1 MNERPVTDRS
11 VPRSDVEDAA
21 LVTRISNGDKAAFE
35 KLHSAYHNR
44 VARFASRLIRSR
56 ETIEEVVDDTFM
68 VVWRSAASF
77 RRESRVSTWII
88 GIGYRTALKSLR
100 SAKGQFV
107 PINLADRA
115 CDRSDPADECALND
129 WVEQGLN
136 RLPME
141 HRLLLE
147 LAYGLGHSME
157 EIATITSCPIGTV
170 KARMFHAR
178 EKLHQHLSVLDTPR
192 WRGQRPPM

>member
-1 MNERPVTDRS
+1 MHERQVINRS
-11 VPRSDVEDAA
+11 VPRSDLDDAA
-21 LVTRISNGDKAAFE
+21 LVALVAHGDKAAFE
-35 KLHSAYHNR
+35 KLHLAYHNR
-44 VARFASRLIRSR
+44 VARFVSRLIRSR
-56 ETIEEVVDDTFM
+56 ENIEEVVDDTFM
-68 VVWRSAASF
+68 AVWHSASDF
-77 RRESRVSTWII
+77 HRQSRVSTWII

-100 SAKGQFV
+100 GAKSQFV
-107 PINLADRA
+107 SKDLTDRA
-115 CDRSDPADECALND
+115 YDCSDHADECELSD
-129 WVEQGLN
+129 WVERGLN
-136 RLPME
+136 RLPLE
-141 HRLLLE
+141 HRLLLD

>member
-1 MNERPVTDRS
+1 MNERPVADRS
-11 VPRSDVEDAA
+11 VPRSDLEDAA
-21 LVTRISNGDKAAFE
+21 LVTRISHGDKAAFE
-35 KLHSAYHNR
+35 KLHFAYHNR
-44 VARFASRLIRSR
+44 VARFVSRLIRSR
-56 ETIEEVVDDTFM
+56 ENIEEVVDDTFM
-68 VVWRSAASF
+68 VVWHSAGDF

-100 SAKGQFV
+100 SAKSPFV
-107 PINLADRA
+107 SKDLADRT
-115 CDRSDPADECALND
+115 CDRSDHADEYERND

-136 RLPME
+136 RLPLE

-178 EKLHQHLSVLDTPR
+178 EKLHHHLSVLGTPG
-192 WRGQRPPM
+192 WRTHRPPI